1 MLFRSVMQAADTCCY
16 AAKEAGRNR
25 VHTWID
31 DDQALRERHGE
42 MQWTTRIEHALDED
56 RFVLYAQRLQ
66 SLAPGVHGIH
76 AEVLLRMLDADGS
89 IISPAAFLPA
99 AERFNLASRIDR
111 WVLRKSIAWL
121 EALGPNHPI
130 QLLCINLS
138 GQSVG
143 DRAFHRH
150 VMESLSVLPATL

>member
-1 MLFRSVMQAADTCCY
+1 MNSGFANTATVMQAADTCCY

-31 DDQALRERHGE
+31 NDQAMRKRHGE

-66 SLAPGVHGIH
+66 SLERGVDGVH
-76 AEVLLRMLDADGS
+76 AEVLLRMLDTDGS

-99 AERFNLASRIDR
+99 AERFHLASRIDR
-111 WVLRKSIAWL
+111 WVLRNAIRWL
-121 EALGPNHPI
+121 EASGGESPI
-130 QLLCINLS
+130 
-138 GQSVG
+138 
-143 DRAFHRH
+143 
-150 VMESLSVLPATL
+150 